1 MAVMT
6 NEQALAFIADS
17 PRTAKLATVK
27 QDGSPH
33 VVPVWVAVD
42 GEQIVFNTAVDTAKG
57 KAMRRDPRVSLCV
70 DDDTPPFSFV
80 TISGTVE
87 LITDLDEV
95 LKWATVIGGRYMGA
109 DRAEEFGR
117 RNAVEGEYL
126 ARVTPT
132 RIIGELAVS
141 D

>member
-1 MAVMT
+1 MPDMT
-6 NEQALAFIADS
+6 NEQALAFIAAQ

-27 QDGSPH
+27 KDGSPH

-42 GEQIVFNTAVDTAKG
+42 GEQIVFTTGVETAKG

-70 DDDTPPFSFV
+70 DDDAPPFAFV
-80 TISGTVE
+80 TVSGTVE

-95 LKWATVIGGRYMGA
+95 LEWATVIGGRYMGA

-117 RNAVEGEYL
+117 RNGVEGEYL
-126 ARVTPT
+126 VRVTPT

>member
-6 NEQALAFIADS
+6 NEQALAFIADT

-42 GEQIVFNTAVDTAKG
+42 GEQIVFNTGVDTAKG

-126 ARVTPT
+126 VRVTPT

>member
-1 MAVMT
+1 MAEMT
-6 NEQALAFIADS
+6 NEQALAFIAEK
-17 PRTAKLATVK
+17 PRTAKLAIVK
-27 QDGSPH
+27 KDGSPQ
-33 VVPVWVAVD
+33 VVPIWVAVD
-42 GEQIVFNTAVDTAKG
+42 GGQLVFNTGVETAKG

-70 DDDTPPFSFV
+70 DDDTPPFAFV

-126 ARVTPT
+126 VRVTPT
-132 RIIGELAVS
+132 RIIGEIAVS